1 MNKIEAK
8 ELMGEF
14 LNDCDKTTNGTKTPL
29 RKAFDIAYQE
39 LCNSDPKI
47 FIKQEE
53 VDLILSAII
62 VSPVNV
68 PKDLEDRLLKLLNEI
83 ALPF

>member
-39 LCNSDPKI
+39 LCNSDSKI
-47 FIKQEE
+47 FIKQE

-68 PKDLEDRLLKLLNEI
+68 PKELEDRLLKLLNEI